1 MILKKKKVTELKI
14 RNYTAVLSIRL
25 SSAVLKSVTHFCLF
39 SDRNSRNI
47 SETDLQK
54 TSSSDTKDCYHS

>member
-25 SSAVLKSVTHFCLF
+25 SSAVLKNSHTLLF
-39 SDRNSRNI
+39 LFWQ
-47 SETDLQK
+47 EQ
-54 TSSSDTKDCYHS
+54 